1 MEKKAKILGK
11 IQSLGQKGFVYSPI
25 GISATILATAHK
37 SPPPDNMDKKPKTKG
52 VINKS
57 GGEVFPTLRSNY
69 WKMSA
74 ANAIHSDG
82 RRAPFVIEIWIK

>member
-37 SPPPDNMDKKPKTKG
+37 SPPLTIWIRNPKPK
-52 VINKS
+52 
-57 GGEVFPTLRSNY
+57 
-69 WKMSA
+69 A
-74 ANAIHSDG
+74 
-82 RRAPFVIEIWIK
+82 